1 MSNGLG
7 RKCNEL
13 VLAEF
18 EVKALRLSE
27 GTEDDRKE
35 KDCRLEIS
43 TSDLER

>member
-18 EVKALRLSE
+18 EVIALHLSE
-27 GTEDDRKE
+27 GTEDDPKE
-35 KDCRLEIS
+35 NYRRAEI
-43 TSDLER
+43 

>member
-18 EVKALRLSE
+18 EVKSLHLSE
-27 GTEDDRKE
+27 GTEDDPKE
-35 KDCRLEIS
+35 KGRRAGI
-43 TSDLER
+43 